1 MPALKV
7 TVLVEVDGQ
16 PVPGFPYVRRVVA
29 DEVQTFGPYIKV
41 GDANGTT
48 FTALPTSAIV
58 TMQGLVVRAD
68 QDVTIR
74 LNGQATAGVL
84 LKAGGLLLILD
95 STIDAGATTNATIN
109 LNQAASVLGQVRGL
123 AIGSSP

>member
-29 DEVQTFGPYIKV
+29 DEVQAFNPTTKV
-41 GDANGTT
+41 GDGNGTT
-48 FTALPTSAIV
+48 FTALPTSAIT
-58 TMQGLVVRAD
+58 TMQGLLVRAD

-74 LNGQATAGVL
+74 LDGQTDAGVL
-84 LKAGGLLLILD
+84 LKAGGLLLIID
-95 STIDAGATTNATIN
+95 STINAGATTNATVN
-109 LNQAASVLGQVRGL
+109 LNQAASVIASVRGL
-123 AIGSSP
+123 AIGSTP